1 MQMLQ
6 LNFTINHRYKDLNQ
20 MTLYKVQKI
29 HPPAKDDVL
38 TPEVF
43 PSLLE
48 TSVAKL

>member
-1 MQMLQ
+1 MQISQ
-6 LNFTINHRYKDLNQ
+6 LNFTINHHYKDLNQ

-29 HPPAKDDVL
+29 HPTGKDEVL

-48 TSVAKL
+48 PSVAKL